1 MVVVRGDHGS
11 TPQLGLRISGALL
24 LAVSA
29 GIHLDLYLTGYR
41 KIPTIG
47 WLFLLQV
54 IVGFMLT
61 IAALVTRSRLA
72 AAASAALALS
82 TLAAYLLAVWIGLF
96 GFKEIRTRAGLAA
109 GLIEVA
115 AFATLALAAVTASSG
130 RHVVGRA
137 VAPAVA
143 PAASASVFAGTGGGS
158 SASLFGGTAVGSP
171 AGVFPGTAG
180 PDRRGRARA
189 QSAMSM
195 VVAAVSAVSVA
206 ALALLGV
213 AVVSAGGSPV
223 AAADVGATLK
233 TVTIGG
239 VDVLANAD
247 GLTLYWFAPD
257 TATSS
262 KCFGSCATYWPPVS
276 GSPAAG
282 PASPAS
288 SARSCAPAAAC
299 RPPTTATPS
308 IPTSVTAAPARPTA
322 TTSTSTAASGT
333 TSAYPAS
340 FAPTPAPHP
349 TPRTGIA
356 VRTGTIDPA
365 RWHVKNHGNATSSWF
380 AALTAG
386 AVVTGVAPGVAG
398 SVSRRSRLG

>member
-1 MVVVRGDHGS
+1 MVVVRGNHGS
-11 TPQLGLRISGALL
+11 TPQLGLRISGAVL

-115 AFATLALAAVTASSG
+115 AFATLALAAVTADSA
-130 RHVVGRA
+130 RRA
-137 VAPAVA
+137 GA
-143 PAASASVFAGTGGGS
+143 PAAVSGGAFAGAFAGTAVGASAGTGAFAGTGTG
-158 SASLFGGTAVGSP
+158 AF
-171 AGVFPGTAG
+171 AGAG
-180 PDRRGRARA
+180 PGHRARARA
-189 QSAMSM
+189 QSAVSV

-233 TVTIGG
+233 TVKIGG
-239 VDVLANAD
+239 VDVLANSD
-247 GLTLYWFAPD
+247 GLTLYWFEPD
-257 TATSS
+257 TTTSS
-262 KCFGSCATYWPPVS
+262 KCFGSCAIYWPPVS

-282 PASPAS
+282 PG
-288 SARSCAPAAAC
+288 
-299 RPPTTATPS
+299 
-308 IPTSVTAAPARPTA
+308 VT
-322 TTSTSTAASGT
+322 GKL
-333 TSAYPAS
+333 
-340 FAPTPAPHP
+340 
-349 TPRTGIA
+349 
-356 VRTGTIDPA
+356 GTIKRPGGGLQATYDGHPLYTYIGDRGPGQA
-365 RWHVKNHGNATSSWF
+365 NGNELDLNGGFWYDIR
-380 AALTAG
+380 
-386 AVVTGVAPGVAG
+386 
-398 SVSRRSRLG
+398 VSH

>member
-1 MVVVRGDHGS
+1 M
-11 TPQLGLRISGALL
+11 SGAIL

-115 AFATLALAAVTASSG
+115 AFATLALAAVTADFG
-130 RHVVGRA
+130 RHAGAATAPTVG
-137 VAPAVA
+137 
-143 PAASASVFAGTGGGS
+143 ASASVFAG
-158 SASLFGGTAVGSP
+158 AA
-171 AGVFPGTAG
+171 AG
-180 PDRRGRARA
+180 PGRRARA

-233 TVTIGG
+233 TVKIGG

-247 GLTLYWFAPD
+247 GLTLYWFVPD

-262 KCFGSCATYWPPVS
+262 KCFGSCAVYWPPVS

-282 PASPAS
+282 PG
-288 SARSCAPAAAC
+288 
-299 RPPTTATPS
+299 
-308 IPTSVTAAPARPTA
+308 VT
-322 TTSTSTAASGT
+322 GKL
-333 TSAYPAS
+333 
-340 FAPTPAPHP
+340 
-349 TPRTGIA
+349 
-356 VRTGTIDPA
+356 GTIKRPGGGLQATYDGHPLYTYIGDRGPGQA
-365 RWHVKNHGNATSSWF
+365 NGNDLDLNGGYWYDIRIS
-380 AALTAG
+380 G
-386 AVVTGVAPGVAG
+386 
-398 SVSRRSRLG
+398 

>member
-1 MVVVRGDHGS
+1 MVVRGDRGS
-11 TPQLGLRISGALL
+11 RLHWRLRVSGALL

-29 GIHLDLYLTGYR
+29 GVHLDLYLTGYR

-82 TLAAYLLAVWIGLF
+82 TLGAYLLAVWIGLF
-96 GFKEIRTRAGLAA
+96 GFKEIRTRAGIAA

-115 AFATLALAAVTASSG
+115 AFATLALAAVTADPARHAAGSG
-130 RHVVGRA
+130 
-137 VAPAVA
+137 
-143 PAASASVFAGTGGGS
+143 
-158 SASLFGGTAVGSP
+158 L
-171 AGVFPGTAG
+171 
-180 PDRRGRARA
+180 RARA
-189 QSAMSM
+189 QSAVSL
-195 VVAAVSAVSVA
+195 VVGAVSAVSVA

-233 TVTIGG
+233 TVKIGD

-257 TATSS
+257 TSTGS
-262 KCFGSCATYWPPVS
+262 KCFGSCAVYWPPLS

-282 PASPAS
+282 PG
-288 SARSCAPAAAC
+288 
-299 RPPTTATPS
+299 
-308 IPTSVTAAPARPTA
+308 VT
-322 TTSTSTAASGT
+322 GKL
-333 TSAYPAS
+333 
-340 FAPTPAPHP
+340 
-349 TPRTGIA
+349 
-356 VRTGTIDPA
+356 GTIKRPGGGLQATYDGHPLYTYIGDRGPGQA
-365 RWHVKNHGNATSSWF
+365 NGNDLDLNGGFWYDIR
-380 AALTAG
+380 
-386 AVVTGVAPGVAG
+386 
-398 SVSRRSRLG
+398 VSR

>member
-1 MVVVRGDHGS
+1 V
-11 TPQLGLRISGALL
+11 L

-82 TLAAYLLAVWIGLF
+82 TLGAYLLAVWIGLF

-115 AFATLALAAVTASSG
+115 AFATLALAAVTANSA
-130 RHVVGRA
+130 RRA
-137 VAPAVA
+137 GA
-143 PAASASVFAGTGGGS
+143 PAAVSGGAFAGAFAGTAVGASAGTGAFAGTGTG
-158 SASLFGGTAVGSP
+158 AF
-171 AGVFPGTAG
+171 AGAG
-180 PDRRGRARA
+180 PGHRARARA
-189 QSAMSM
+189 QSAVSV

-223 AAADVGATLK
+223 AAADVGSTLK
-233 TVTIGG
+233 TVKIGG

-257 TATSS
+257 TSTSS
-262 KCFGSCATYWPPVS
+262 KCFGSCAIYWPPVS

-282 PASPAS
+282 PG
-288 SARSCAPAAAC
+288 
-299 RPPTTATPS
+299 
-308 IPTSVTAAPARPTA
+308 VT
-322 TTSTSTAASGT
+322 GKL
-333 TSAYPAS
+333 
-340 FAPTPAPHP
+340 
-349 TPRTGIA
+349 
-356 VRTGTIDPA
+356 GTIKRPGGGLQATYDGHPLYTYIGDRGPGQA
-365 RWHVKNHGNATSSWF
+365 NGNDLDLNGGFWYDIR
-380 AALTAG
+380 
-386 AVVTGVAPGVAG
+386 
-398 SVSRRSRLG
+398 VSH

>member
-1 MVVVRGDHGS
+1 MVVVRGKHWN
-11 TPQLGLRISGALL
+11 TPQLGLRISGAVL

-115 AFATLALAAVTASSG
+115 AFATLALAAVIADSG
-130 RHVVGRA
+130 RHSA
-137 VAPAVA
+137 ADAPASAFTRA
-143 PAASASVFAGTGGGS
+143 PADAFTRAPGAALAGTG
-158 SASLFGGTAVGSP
+158 AFAD
-171 AGVFPGTAG
+171 ADPG
-180 PDRRGRARA
+180 RRTRARA
-189 QSAMSM
+189 QSAMS
-195 VVAAVSAVSVA
+195 VVVGAVSAVSVA

-213 AVVSAGGSPV
+213 AVVSTGGSPV

-233 TVTIGG
+233 TVKIGG

-257 TATSS
+257 TSTSS
-262 KCFGSCATYWPPVS
+262 KCFGSCAIYWPPVS

-282 PASPAS
+282 PG
-288 SARSCAPAAAC
+288 
-299 RPPTTATPS
+299 
-308 IPTSVTAAPARPTA
+308 VT
-322 TTSTSTAASGT
+322 GKL
-333 TSAYPAS
+333 
-340 FAPTPAPHP
+340 
-349 TPRTGIA
+349 
-356 VRTGTIDPA
+356 GTIKRPGGGLQATYDGHPLYTYIGDRGPGQA
-365 RWHVKNHGNATSSWF
+365 NGNDLDLNGGFWYDIRISH
-380 AALTAG
+380 
-386 AVVTGVAPGVAG
+386 
-398 SVSRRSRLG
+398 

>member
-1 MVVVRGDHGS
+1 VVVVRGNHGS
-11 TPQLGLRISGALL
+11 TLQLGLRLSGAVL

-47 WLFLLQV
+47 WLFLMQV

-115 AFATLALAAVTASSG
+115 AFATLALAAVTADAV
-130 RHVVGRA
+130 RRA
-137 VAPAVA
+137 AA
-143 PAASASVFAGTGGGS
+143 PAAVSGSAFADAFTRAPAG
-158 SASLFGGTAVGSP
+158 APAGTAVGASADTGAL
-171 AGVFPGTAG
+171 AGAGAGAG
-180 PDRRGRARA
+180 PGRRARA
-189 QSAMSM
+189 QSAMS
-195 VVAAVSAVSVA
+195 VVVGGVSAVSVA

-233 TVTIGG
+233 TAKIDG
-239 VDVLANAD
+239 VDVLTNAD
-247 GLTLYWFAPD
+247 GFTLYWFVPD

-262 KCFGSCATYWPPVS
+262 KCFGSCAIYWPPVS

-282 PASPAS
+282 PG
-288 SARSCAPAAAC
+288 
-299 RPPTTATPS
+299 
-308 IPTSVTAAPARPTA
+308 VT
-322 TTSTSTAASGT
+322 GKL
-333 TSAYPAS
+333 
-340 FAPTPAPHP
+340 
-349 TPRTGIA
+349 
-356 VRTGTIDPA
+356 GTIKRNGGGLQATYDGHPLYTYIGDRHPGQA
-365 RWHVKNHGNATSSWF
+365 NGNDLDLNGGFWYDIR
-380 AALTAG
+380 
-386 AVVTGVAPGVAG
+386 
-398 SVSRRSRLG
+398 VSR

>member
-11 TPQLGLRISGALL
+11 NLQLRLRISGALL

-54 IVGFMLT
+54 IVGFVLT

-82 TLAAYLLAVWIGLF
+82 TIGAYLLAVWIGLF
-96 GFKEIRTRAGLAA
+96 GFKEIRTRAGIAA

-115 AFATLALAAVTASSG
+115 AFATLALAAVTADPARHSG
-130 RHVVGRA
+130 ATRRA
-137 VAPAVA
+137 
-143 PAASASVFAGTGGGS
+143 
-158 SASLFGGTAVGSP
+158 
-171 AGVFPGTAG
+171 
-180 PDRRGRARA
+180 RARA
-189 QSAMSM
+189 QSAMS
-195 VVAAVSAVSVA
+195 VVVGGVSAVSVA

-233 TVTIGG
+233 TARVGS
-239 VDVLANAD
+239 VDVLTNAD
-247 GLTLYWFAPD
+247 GVTLYWFAPD
-257 TATSS
+257 TSTGS

-282 PASPAS
+282 PG
-288 SARSCAPAAAC
+288 
-299 RPPTTATPS
+299 
-308 IPTSVTAAPARPTA
+308 VT
-322 TTSTSTAASGT
+322 GKL
-333 TSAYPAS
+333 
-340 FAPTPAPHP
+340 
-349 TPRTGIA
+349 
-356 VRTGTIDPA
+356 GTIKRPGGGLQATYDGHPLYTYIGDRGPGQA
-365 RWHVKNHGNATSSWF
+365 NGNDLDLNGGYWYDIR
-380 AALTAG
+380 
-386 AVVTGVAPGVAG
+386 VP
-398 SVSRRSRLG
+398 R

>member
-1 MVVVRGDHGS
+1 MVVVRGKHWN
-11 TPQLGLRISGALL
+11 TPQLGLRISGAVL

-115 AFATLALAAVTASSG
+115 AFATLALAAVIADSG
-130 RHVVGRA
+130 RHA
-137 VAPAVA
+137 DAPASAFTRA
-143 PAASASVFAGTGGGS
+143 PADAFTRASGAALAGTG
-158 SASLFGGTAVGSP
+158 AF
-171 AGVFPGTAG
+171 AGADPG
-180 PDRRGRARA
+180 RRTRARA
-189 QSAMSM
+189 QSAMS
-195 VVAAVSAVSVA
+195 VVVGAVSAVSVA

-213 AVVSAGGSPV
+213 AVVSTGGSPV

-233 TVTIGG
+233 TVKIGG

-257 TATSS
+257 TSTSS
-262 KCFGSCATYWPPVS
+262 KCFGSCAIYWPPVS

-282 PASPAS
+282 PG
-288 SARSCAPAAAC
+288 
-299 RPPTTATPS
+299 
-308 IPTSVTAAPARPTA
+308 VT
-322 TTSTSTAASGT
+322 GKL
-333 TSAYPAS
+333 
-340 FAPTPAPHP
+340 
-349 TPRTGIA
+349 
-356 VRTGTIDPA
+356 GTIKRPGGGLQATYDGHPLYTYIGDRGPGQA
-365 RWHVKNHGNATSSWF
+365 NGNDLDLNGGFWYDIR
-380 AALTAG
+380 
-386 AVVTGVAPGVAG
+386 
-398 SVSRRSRLG
+398 VSR